1 MPVNEEIGPHGDSSI
16 GQPSLAKNGVL
27 QRLTLRFAPSQAL
40 GLSSRDL
47 TFANRRMLIPHKQ
60 PQVQGLG
67 DRTMVCGEPRTASE
81 ARVWLQ
87 RDRDQTSSEERSC

>member
-1 MPVNEEIGPHGDSSI
+1 MQAN
-16 GQPSLAKNGVL
+16 LAKIVL
-27 QRLTLRFAPSQAL
+27 PRRLTLRFAPSQAP
-40 GLSSRDL
+40 GLS
-47 TFANRRMLIPHKQ
+47 NRNPTATLGKRRFLIPHKQ
-60 PQVQGLG
+60 PKVQGLG